1 MAYISID
8 LVVNAAEI
16 REVANDIFRSA
27 LVTDQI
33 PKD

>member
-1 MAYISID
+1 MAYTSTD
-8 LVVNAAEI
+8 FVVSAAEI

-33 PKD
+33 PEA